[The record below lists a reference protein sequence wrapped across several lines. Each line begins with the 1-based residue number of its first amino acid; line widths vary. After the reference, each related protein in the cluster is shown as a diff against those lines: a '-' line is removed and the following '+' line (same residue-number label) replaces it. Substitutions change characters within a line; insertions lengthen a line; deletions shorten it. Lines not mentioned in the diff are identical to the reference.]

1 MSSDVAAGGSLSAR
15 LGFPETAVE
24 VGFSHP
30 GVRHVMTAAGGTA
43 SFLVHLDDDR
53 ITDLEV
59 DIGFGH
65 RGFEFTCEQGSWFAA
80 LPYVS
85 RLGLATGVLAET
97 AYCGAVES
105 LAGVPIP
112 DRAIWG
118 RMLVN
123 ELARVAD
130 HATRLGAVLN
140 ALGLG
145 EGAGVAHRLE
155 TFALNALRAA
165 TGGGPFEG
173 YVVPGGV
180 ATGLSESFAE
190 DWVDRR
196 AALDAELALLDRVAI
211 RNPTVERRL
220 RGVAPISADD
230 AIAWGVTGPT
240 LRAAGAPL
248 DLRRDQ
254 PYLAYGALD
263 FDVPVGERGDGLDRL
278 LVVVEEVRQSLGMI
292 DQCHKLLTS
301 LGAGEIRAA
310 GSEDLQLAAGE
321 GVSSVEASTGELG
334 FLLASDGDDLPRRVR
349 CRAPSFYNAQ
359 ALPVMLAG
367 ARLDDLLPT
376 VALVHV
382 VGPECD
388 R

>member
-105 LAGVPIP
+105 LAGLPIP

-118 RMLVN
+118 RMLIN
-123 ELARVAD
+123 ELARVVD

-155 TFALNALRAA
+155 TLAINALRAA

-180 ATGLSESFAE
+180 TTGLSEGFAE

-211 RNPTVERRL
+211 RNLPDTGVEALLWGSDFPHAEGTFPHSRLTV
-220 RGVAPISADD
+220 
-230 AIAWGVTGPT
+230 
-240 LRAAGAPL
+240 
-248 DLRRDQ
+248 Q
-254 PYLAYGALD
+254 
-263 FDVPVGERGDGLDRL
+263 RL
-278 LVVVEEVRQSLGMI
+278 LKEVSPSDAAAIVAGTAIRLFGF
-292 DQCHKLLTS
+292 DPGVLT
-301 LGAGEIRAA
+301 
-310 GSEDLQLAAGE
+310 
-321 GVSSVEASTGELG
+321 T
-334 FLLASDGDDLPRRVR
+334 
-349 CRAPSFYNAQ
+349 
-359 ALPVMLAG
+359 PV
-367 ARLDDLLPT
+367 
-376 VALVHV
+376 
-382 VGPECD
+382 
-388 R
+388 